1 MALKIC
7 HLISGDLWAGAE
19 SVAFQLLTGLQSRPE
34 VELFVILLNS
44 GTLRDKLEKANIAVT
59 VIDEKKRTF
68 LEIAW
73 LAAKMLRTNRP
84 HILHSHRYKE
94 HFLGYL
100 LSLSLGS
107 ATKLVA
113 TQHGMPEIYDG
124 TAGFRYRLQNRL
136 SYALLSK
143 KFHKTVAVSSDIKQA
158 FIDQANFNERSLETI
173 PNGIVI
179 PHARVFNDRKE
190 SFVIGSAG
198 RFFPVKDYL
207 FMVDVAKEVCA
218 KSDAI
223 TFELAGEGPML
234 SRIRDSIA
242 KYGLERRFL
251 LKGFIVDIDEFYEGL
266 DAYINT
272 SIHEGIP
279 MSVLE
284 AMALGVPT
292 IAPRVGGLA
301 EIVTD
306 GVDGFLIDRRDPA
319 LFAEK
324 CLALC
329 LDVKQRKNMAQ
340 AARTKVVERFSVDR
354 MVTGYLELYFSVIGH
369 VEAKAKDS
377 GQPEHRS
384 NSPVK

>member
-1 MALKIC
+1 
-7 HLISGDLWAGAE
+7 
-19 SVAFQLLTGLQSRPE
+19 
-34 VELFVILLNS
+34 
-44 GTLRDKLEKANIAVT
+44 
-59 VIDEKKRTF
+59 
-68 LEIAW
+68 
-73 LAAKMLRTNRP
+73 
-84 HILHSHRYKE
+84 
-94 HFLGYL
+94 
-100 LSLSLGS
+100 
-107 ATKLVA
+107 
-113 TQHGMPEIYDG
+113 
-124 TAGFRYRLQNRL
+124 
-136 SYALLSK
+136 
-143 KFHKTVAVSSDIKQA
+143 
-158 FIDQANFNERSLETI
+158 
-173 PNGIVI
+173 
-179 PHARVFNDRKE
+179 
-190 SFVIGSAG
+190 
-198 RFFPVKDYL
+198 
-207 FMVDVAKEVCA
+207 
-218 KSDAI
+218 
-223 TFELAGEGPML
+223 ML

-251 LKGFIVDIDEFYEGL
+251 LKGFIADIDEFYEGL

-306 GVDGFLIDRRDPA
+306 GIDGFLIDRRDPA

-369 VEAKAKDS
+369 VEAKDS
-377 GQPEHRS
+377 GQLEHRS